1 MSLVDLHCSSLT
13 LMMFFFWIMLQF
25 RADVGYTDD
34 VSDIPFCLEDGDSNN
49 LRNVGSMVNTKNIG

>member
-1 MSLVDLHCSSLT
+1 
-13 LMMFFFWIMLQF
+13 MMFFFWIMLQF